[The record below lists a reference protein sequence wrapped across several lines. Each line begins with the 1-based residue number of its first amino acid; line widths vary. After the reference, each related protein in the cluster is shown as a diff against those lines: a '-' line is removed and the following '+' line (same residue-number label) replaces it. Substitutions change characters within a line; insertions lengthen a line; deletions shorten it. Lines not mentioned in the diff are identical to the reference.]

1 MLDYIAGAQM
11 ERAVVLGVFITFLIT
26 VAAIC
31 GRLLLG
37 RWLRA
42 G

>member
-1 MLDYIAGAQM
+1 M

-26 VAAIC
+26 VTAIV